1 MTLVRWRPLPDR
13 IWQAGMR
20 DHWNIQEEIN
30 RAFGSFF
37 GRTDREEV
45 TDGYWAPAVDIAEA
59 NDELKFN
66 VEVPGMKKEDVK
78 VTFQDGI
85 LTIKGQRKQE
95 REEKDLNF
103 HRMER
108 SYGSFCRSFTL
119 PTMVQGDKIKANYK
133 DGVLSISLPKV
144 EEAKPKEITIGVA

>member
-1 MTLVRWRPLPDR
+1 MTLVRWRPL
-13 IWQAGMR
+13 R
-20 DHWNIQEEIN
+20 DLWNIQEEID
-30 RAFGSFF
+30 RSFDNF
-37 GRTDREEV
+37 FSRTAREF
-45 TDGYWAPAVDIAEA
+45 TNGHWAPAVDIAEA

-85 LTIKGQRKQE
+85 LTIKGERKQE

>member
-1 MTLVRWRPLPDR
+1 MTLVRWRP
-13 IWQAGMR
+13 MR
-20 DHWNIQEEIN
+20 DLWNIQEEMN

-37 GRTDREEV
+37 GRTDREF
-45 TDGYWAPAVDIAEA
+45 TNGHWAPAVDIAEA

-85 LTIKGQRKQE
+85 LTIKGERKQE
-95 REEKDLNF
+95 KEEKDLNF

-133 DGVLSISLPKV
+133 DGILSISLPKV

>member
-1 MTLVRWRPLPDR
+1 MTLVRWRPL
-13 IWQAGMR
+13 R
-20 DHWNIQEEIN
+20 DLWNIQEEMN
-30 RAFGSFF
+30 RAFGSFS
-37 GRTDREEV
+37 GRTDREEL

-85 LTIKGQRKQE
+85 LTIKGERKQE
-95 REEKDLNF
+95 KEEKDLNF

-133 DGVLSISLPKV
+133 DGILSISLPKV